1 MRAELSKA
9 QGRRNL
15 TQQSDHVNVFDASFG
30 IRIVFTPQPDKLVE
44 MVGAQNGPIPGQVV
58 KVIHDDGNEQVENEE
73 GTDNEKGDE
82 IRVGEIGTTT
92 RRISGIFGKRIT
104 YDRRV
109 FFARQHDFLPS
120 FTGGRPKEN

>member
-58 KVIHDDGNEQVENEE
+58 KVVHDDGDEQVEDEEWADDEE
-73 GTDNEKGDE
+73 GDE
-82 IRVGEIGTTT
+82 VDESEVG
-92 RRISGIFGKRIT
+92 
-104 YDRRV
+104 
-109 FFARQHDFLPS
+109 AA
-120 FTGGRPKEN
+120 TGGVVGVLRSL